1 MKILNQAKKT
11 WFNIAKTSDSSAE
24 IAIYN
29 DIGMWGIQSSDFKA
43 ALDGVGDVSD
53 LTIRINSYGGEVFVG
68 FAIYNLIKEHKATTK
83 TMIVDGVAASIASV
97 IALSGTSLKMPKNS
111 FLMIHNPSVFVG
123 GDAKDLRDA
132 ADMLDKLKATIVDI
146 YKSKNITLSKNKLD
160 EMMDAET
167 WITAEEAKKYGFADE
182 VIEYSESDE
191 PETNYTEIKR
201 LPENYREICFKP
213 TAMIQN
219 PVNNKPKGANMPICP
234 ICGKEHAEG
243 AAFCN
248 HCGTAITAHAK
259 EQVSAQAKARQKE
272 IDEAKAAETK
282 RVTNITAHCKAL
294 NLSDEFVNSIIK
306 SGETLDQASEKITAE
321 LQKRAENNAKPNTL
335 SIVIDASDKF
345 RDHSVKSL
353 SVALNIEKDQ
363 KVIDDI
369 RKNPGVRDLHGLA
382 RNILIRDGAD
392 PMTVA
397 SLQAVDLA
405 ERVLRSRNSV
415 GSADLPNI
423 LADTMN
429 KSFSMQPS
437 EVGATF
443 DLVCAVSEN
452 PDFRTKSFTK
462 LSSFGDLDVIPEG
475 GVFKQGGFSDK
486 KETGSITTKGKT
498 ITLTRQLIVNNDT
511 GALSAFPRAMI
522 TAVYQK
528 MNRDCYDLLTLNNVG
543 PVLTEDSKAV
553 FHTDH
558 SNICT
563 AGAVS
568 ISSIDNMEQFLAKQT
583 LPKAKAGDPDT
594 FVFGGVRKI
603 LCGTTQK
610 LAALQTVMS
619 TTDPGATNNAK
630 YNPYSGAIQVISDPY
645 LQSLISASGGM
656 NKSGAWYGFADSN
669 LFPTLTVLYLSGAR
683 TPSLRSEASGIGEA
697 QGLSWEIFFD
707 WGFTFQDYRGI
718 AYNAG
723 A

>member
-29 DIGMWGIQSSDFKA
+29 DIGMYGITDEMFKA
-43 ALDGVGDVSD
+43 QLDAVGDVRK
-53 LTIRINSYGGEVFVG
+53 LTIRLNSYGGEVFAG
-68 FAIYNLIKEHKATTK
+68 FAIYNSIKEHSAVDK
-83 TMIVDGVAASIASV
+83 IVIIDGVAASITSV
-97 IALSGTSLKMPKNS
+97 IALSGTKLLMHKNA
-111 FLMIHNPSVFVG
+111 FYMIHDPSVMVAG
-123 GDAKDLRDA
+123 TSIDLRKA
-132 ADMLDKLKATIVDI
+132 AEMLDKIKVTIIDT
-146 YKSKNITLSKNKLD
+146 YKDKKLTLSKEKLN
-160 EMMDAET
+160 EMMTAET
-167 WITAEEAKKYGFADE
+167 WITADEAKKYGFADE
-182 VIEYSESDE
+182 VIENSESDE
-191 PETNYTEIKR
+191 PENTMNTKR

-219 PVNNKPKGANMPICP
+219 PVNNKPKGANMFICP

-248 HCGTAITAHAK
+248 HCGSAITAQAK

-294 NLSDEFVNSIIK
+294 NLSEKFVNELIK
-306 SGETLDQASEKITAE
+306 SGETLDQAFEKITAE
-321 LQKRAENNAKPNTL
+321 LQDRAADNANPTTL
-335 SIVIDASDKF
+335 SVVIDASDKF

-363 KVIDDI
+363 KIVDDI

-397 SLQAVDLA
+397 SLQPVDLA

-443 DLVCAVSEN
+443 DQVCAVSEN

-486 KETGSITTKGKT
+486 KETGSITTKGKM

-558 SNICT
+558 NNICT

-583 LPKAKAGDPDT
+583 LPKAKPGDPDT

-630 YNPYSGAIQVISDPY
+630 YNPYAGGIQVISDPY
-645 LQSLISASGGM
+645 LQSLIGAAGGM
-656 NKSGAWYGFADSN
+656 NKTGAWYGFADSS